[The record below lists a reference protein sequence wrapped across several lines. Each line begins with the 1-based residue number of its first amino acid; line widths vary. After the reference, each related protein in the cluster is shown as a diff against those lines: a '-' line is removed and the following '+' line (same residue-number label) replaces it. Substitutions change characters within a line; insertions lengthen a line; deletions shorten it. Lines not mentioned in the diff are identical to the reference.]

1 MEETGDTER
10 YPWVFLAQW
19 EVFGH
24 VFSSY
29 QTYLWQLS
37 NLVTFN
43 VLPGW
48 FDHFRGSLVR
58 KSQPSGQ
65 PAIASNPDRARR
77 SVASYASSIT
87 TKTVDKI
94 DLGVERLPFD
104 PDLLLIIEVPK
115 TIQDFRRLK
124 CKKAYYAIDVHVS
137 MDRYFDLAKM
147 NEYDYVFVAQKSYV
161 EPLKDRGCSNV
172 TWLPL
177 CADPAIWSVER
188 GRPRYDLAF
197 VGNPYNHSSRDR
209 LIRSMKNDLKDRMF
223 LGQVYLRDAARIY
236 GDSRVVF
243 NQSRNHDLNFRVF
256 EALCSGSLLLTD
268 RDVGGLSDLFREG
281 EHLAMF
287 EDEKEAFERL
297 GYYLDNETLRAKI
310 ARAGRALVLE
320 KHTYEHRLRELLS
333 RVGLPVPEKRQTN

>member
-1 MEETGDTER
+1 MKTAGDDER
-10 YPWVFLAQW
+10 YPWVYLAQW

-48 FDHFRGSLVR
+48 FDRFRGSLVR
-58 KSQPSGQ
+58 KSPPSGYS
-65 PAIASNPDRARR
+65 ARTSSPDRTRR
-77 SVASYASSIT
+77 SVASYASTMT

-94 DLGVERLPFD
+94 ELGVDRLPFD
-104 PDLLLIIEVPK
+104 PDLLLVIEVPK

-161 EPLKDRGCSNV
+161 EPLKDRGCANV

-188 GRPRYDLAF
+188 GAPKYDLAF
-197 VGNPYNHSSRDR
+197 IGNPYSHSSRDR
-209 LIRSMKNDLKDRMF
+209 LIRSLKSNLKERMF
-223 LGQVYLRDAARIY
+223 VGQAFLRDAARIY
-236 GDSRVVF
+236 GDSKVVF
-243 NQSRNHDLNFRVF
+243 NHSRNHDLNFRVF
-256 EALCSGSLLLTD
+256 EGMCSGSLLLTD
-268 RDVGGLSDLFREG
+268 RDVGGLLDLFNDG
-281 EHLAMF
+281 ENLATF

-297 GYYLDNETLRAKI
+297 EHYLGDDD
-310 ARAGRALVLE
+310 ARERISKAGRSLVLE
-320 KHTYEHRLRELLS
+320 KHTYERRLRELLS
-333 RVGLPVPEKRQTN
+333 KVGLPVPEKRQSS